1 MARFNISATITPPE
15 SARLPLDDLPLAVWL
30 IGRPS
35 SLREARTALARRI
48 QRAREAAYQ
57 VDRCPLHPL
66 AFEIGTVNGSRVR
79 FAVEVWSEG
88 EEPIAD

>member
-48 QRAREAAYQ
+48 QRARAASYD
-57 VDRCPLHPL
+57 VTESELHPL
-66 AFEIGTVNGSRVR
+66 AFEIQTENGSRVR